1 MIIEVDPDSPV
12 PAYEQLRGQLAD
24 MIDSGV
30 LGVGHRL
37 PPIRQLAADLSL
49 APGTVARVY
58 RELESDGLVQ
68 SRRRHGTTVAGPV
81 RSSAASVRASAQDAG
96 RSYVLAMRRLGL
108 GLEESLDGVRRV
120 WDEVEDA
127 RA

>member
-1 MIIEVDPDSPV
+1 MIIEVDPESPV

-24 MIDSGV
+24 MIGAGV
-30 LGVGHRL
+30 LSVGHRL

-58 RELESDGLVQ
+58 RELESDGLVH

-81 RSSAASVRASAQDAG
+81 LASAASVRASAQDAG
-96 RSYVLAMRRLGL
+96 RSYVMAMRRLGL
-108 GLEESLDGVRRV
+108 GLEESLDVARAV
-120 WDEVEDA
+120 WGELEDA